1 MLATVQTSNN
11 PGATHAST
19 ATAGTAPCSG
29 VQSTIRSRLWIA
41 AGFLCIATG
50 VIGIVVPFLPTTDFV
65 LLAAYCFS
73 RGSRR
78 WEAWLLGHPR
88 FGPVVRDWRATRAL
102 PLRAKW
108 GATFMMALSCMWAAW
123 VLPTSTGWIP
133 AAVCLLV
140 ATYLWSRP
148 TRKAAV

>member
-1 MLATVQTSNN
+1 MTAEAHGIHQRTAIARANSVQARLLPAVGYRRRLWMLAGMLCMVTGTV
-11 PGATHAST
+11 GM
-19 ATAGTAPCSG
+19 
-29 VQSTIRSRLWIA
+29 
-41 AGFLCIATG
+41 
-50 VIGIVVPFLPTTDFV
+50 VVPLLPTTDFV

-88 FGPVVRDWRATRAL
+88 FGPMVRDWRESRAV
-102 PLRAKW
+102 PLQAKW

-123 VLPTSTGWIP
+123 VLPTSTAWIP
-133 AAVCLLV
+133 AAVCLVV

-148 TRKAAV
+148 TRKAAD